1 MDKSKIRH
9 IDMIIDSMTK
19 KGEKTTN
26 TVNNILNDRNKF
38 RMLVSASNIQNVG
51 IMRMYL
57 KNKVASA

>member
-1 MDKSKIRH
+1 
-9 IDMIIDSMTK
+9 MIIDSMTK